1 MSALTQQTVDTYHA
15 IVERVAAE
23 YSRRYRMVERDDLQ
37 QELWLWFAD
46 PNKAQKL
53 ASWEEV
59 GQKDADKLVARSLR
73 NHAHDYCTREKARVE
88 GYEVDD
94 LFWYTKQFVLD
105 LIPAVLSEDWK
116 RVQEKLDGGG
126 KPQSNPAEAGN
137 WMAYAADIRKAFG
150 LLTEQEQ
157 NLVFLFYAQDVD
169 GRTLQEQA
177 APEKP
182 TARAAAMAANR
193 ALNKMIRTLNGWAA
207 TDEGR
212 VE

>member
-1 MSALTQQTVDTYHA
+1 MLTKEVVDTYHN
-15 IVERVAAE
+15 IVDRVASDYA
-23 YSRRYRMVERDDLQ
+23 RRYKMIERDDLW
-37 QELWLWFAD
+37 QELWFWFAD
-46 PNKAQKL
+46 ERHSQKL
-53 ASWEEV
+53 AEWEEI

-73 NHAHDYCTREKARVE
+73 NWAHDYCIKEKARVE

-116 RVQEKLDGGG
+116 RVQAALDGDARS
-126 KPQSNPAEAGN
+126 KSNPAEAGN
-137 WMAYAADIRKAFG
+137 WMAYAADIRKAFSM
-150 LLTEQEQ
+150 LDEQEQ

-169 GRTLQEQA
+169 GQTLLEQA

-193 ALNKMIRTLNGWAA
+193 ALNKMIRTLGGFKPHSKEG
-207 TDEGR
+207 DE
-212 VE
+212 